1 MTLEAL
7 RKNSRYRPCPP
18 DYSQSVWKAMEEQ
31 RITKEDL
38 AKSQKKPKG
47 NKGIKNRGTKV
58 HKDITKYD
66 RNLAPSNNF
75 NE

>member
-7 RKNSRYRPCPP
+7 INSSRYNPCP
-18 DYSQSVWKAMEEQ
+18 SGMSRSVWKAMEDQ
-31 RITKEDL
+31 RLAKEDL
-38 AKSQKKPKG
+38 EKETKPRKRTR
-47 NKGIKNRGTKV
+47 GIKNRGTKV

-66 RNLAPSNNF
+66 RNLAPSDNF